1 MHEVSASNTVS
12 IRGLVGAVTGEYEV
26 VRLLDVS

>member
-12 IRGLVGAVTGEYEV
+12 NSGLVCAVTGENEV